1 MDDGTSADA
10 ADRLPTIDAVVRA
23 AEERLHPH
31 VLDYV
36 IGGAET
42 ETTLRRN
49 REAFERRA
57 LVPRILRDVG
67 SVDLAT
73 TMLGTALALPVVL
86 APIGSL
92 SLVHR
97 DGAVASARAAASV
110 GTTCIVG
117 LMANPGFADVAAAV
131 REPMAC
137 QLYVR
142 GDDRWL
148 GDVVRRVED
157 LGYRSVHLTVD
168 SAVYGR
174 RGRDVV
180 NGFAPRDAADRP
192 DHAGEGGVRGAA
204 YQAALTWDVVDRLRA
219 ATSLPIVLKGVVSA
233 ADARLAVERGVDGVY
248 VSNHGGR
255 QLDYGVATLDR
266 LGDVVSA
273 VDGRAEVGFDGG
285 VRHGTDLAMA
295 LALGARW
302 VGIGKMQALGLAA
315 AGEQGVRRVLDL
327 LADEL
332 RSAMALLG
340 CRTPEDLCAE
350 HVTAYP

>member
-1 MDDGTSADA
+1 M
-10 ADRLPTIDAVVRA
+10 RTIDAVVRA
-23 AEERLHPH
+23 AGERLHPH

-36 IGGAET
+36 LGGAET

-49 REAFERRA
+49 REAYERRA
-57 LVPRILRDVG
+57 LVPRVLRDVG
-67 SVDLAT
+67 SVDLST
-73 TMLGTALALPVVL
+73 TMLGTPLALPVVL

-92 SLVHR
+92 SLVDP
-97 DGAVASARAAASV
+97 DGAVASARAAASA
-110 GTTCIVG
+110 GTTCVVG
-117 LMANPGFADVAAAV
+117 LMAKPGFAEVAAAV
-131 REPMAC
+131 PEPMAC

-148 GDVVRRVED
+148 ADVVRRVED

-174 RGRDVV
+174 RVRDLV
-180 NGFAPRDAADRP
+180 NGFSPREAADRP
-192 DHAGEGGVRGAA
+192 DHAGQGGPRGAA

-219 ATSLPIVLKGVVSA
+219 ATTLPIVLKGVVSA
-233 ADARLAVERGVDGVY
+233 ADARLAVEHGVDGVY

-255 QLDYGVATLDR
+255 QLDYGCATLDR

-273 VDGRAEVGFDGG
+273 VAGRAEIGFDGG
-285 VRHGTDLAMA
+285 VRHGTDVVMA

-302 VGIGKMQALGLAA
+302 VGIGRLQALGLAA

-327 LADEL
+327 LAEEM
-332 RSAMALLG
+332 RSAVALLG
-340 CRTPEDLCAE
+340 SRTPGDLCPE
-350 HVTAYP
+350 DVTTYP